1 MKPDFISKLCDTSGL
16 SKRPMTCGFL
26 FFMAGIIYAHYI
38 KSNFCNVLSI
48 VGFSFIL
55 FFAARRLTKN
65 SLSILLNLLVFTA
78 GILSYINFN
87 TLSLDHIYNSLD
99 CQQKHNYVKGIVRS
113 LPVYKWQK
121 WNRRRC
127 SFILEID
134 SYKQEDVWLKARG
147 LSQVSISDSQLM
159 YDYGDN
165 LLIYGDIKRLSGN
178 SQNLSQGYAGYLG
191 RKGIH
196 TAIDIR
202 DDADIVVIT
211 KANKF
216 SWKKNINHFRHKV
229 QQRLRKRLPY
239 PDNAMLSAMLVGRRE
254 NVPQYLEKLFIKTG
268 TIHILSVSG
277 LHVAILSGMLIFLLK
292 SLRCNKK
299 LLVFLV
305 ILFLAAYIIA
315 AGERTPIIRASIM
328 IAVYLVSTAID
339 RDFDIYSALFFS
351 GLIILFLNPMQVF
364 DPGFQLSFACVFSIV
379 YLTPKLENIFPLD
392 RAIPYATKI
401 EYMKRKLLKYSV
413 KALSSSIAVFIGVW
427 PIVAF
432 HFKVI
437 SPVSIIA
444 NLIVIPFL
452 GIILL
457 SGILILIIP
466 AVFSVLWYF
475 VSNIIHGLFYAMWYI
490 IGFLSDMSLAYFEI
504 SGLSPMLIVLYYTT
518 LYLVVRAW
526 EGHKI

>member
-1 MKPDFISKLCDTSGL
+1 MKPDLISKLFDISGL
-16 SKRPMTCGFL
+16 QKRPMACGFL
-26 FFMAGIIYAHYI
+26 FFMAGIIYAHYT
-38 KSNFCNVLSI
+38 KSNFCNVLFI
-48 VGFSFIL
+48 FGFSFFL
-55 FFAARRLTKN
+55 FFVAMRLTKN

-87 TLSLDHIYNSLD
+87 TLSPDHIYNYLD
-99 CQQKHNYVKGIVRS
+99 SPQRYSYVKGAVRS

-127 SFILEID
+127 SFIFQID
-134 SYKQEDVWLKARG
+134 AYKHEDAWLQARG

-159 YDYGDN
+159 YDYGDS
-165 LLIYGDIKRLSGN
+165 LLIYGNIKRLSRK

-196 TAIDIR
+196 ATIDIR

-211 KANKF
+211 KASTF
-216 SWKKNINHFRHKV
+216 SSKKNINHLRHKV

-254 NVPQYLEKLFIKTG
+254 NIPQYLERLFIETG

-277 LHVAILSGMLIFLLK
+277 LHVVILSGMLIFLLK
-292 SLRCNKK
+292 GLRCNRK
-299 LLVFLV
+299 LLVSIV
-305 ILFLAAYIIA
+305 ILFLAAYIVA

-328 IAVYLVSTAID
+328 IAVYLVSTAAD

-379 YLTPKLENIFPLD
+379 YLTPKLENIFPAD
-392 RAIPYATKI
+392 KADSYATKI
-401 EYMKRKLLKYSV
+401 KYMTRNLLRYSI

-432 HFKVI
+432 HFKLI
-437 SPVSIIA
+437 SPVTITA

-452 GIILL
+452 GVILL
-457 SGILILIIP
+457 SGILLLIIP
-466 AVFSVLWYF
+466 AAFSVLWYLF
-475 VSNIIHGLFYAMWYI
+475 SNIIHVLFYVMLYI
-490 IGFLSDMSLAYFEI
+490 IGFLSDMPLAYFEI
-504 SGLSPMLIVLYYTT
+504 SGLTPLFIGLYYTA
-518 LYLVVRAW
+518 LYLVVRVW
-526 EGHKI
+526 EAHKI